1 MPDQE
6 RHPPLPTPPV
16 ASRPPFLRSRASR
29 RSQILSS
36 AVQLFRAHGF
46 HGVGVDEIGSGA
58 GVTGPAVYRHF
69 KSKHSV
75 LLTVFEEVI
84 DHLLEAAQEIENGTA
99 REEILEKIVAF
110 HLDLALDNG
119 ELIAVYEQEERN
131 LPAADRRRIRE
142 RQRLYLEHWFRA
154 LSAERP
160 ELSFEQLRSRTHATI
175 GLLNSV
181 AHYRVG
187 LSRGEARRVLL
198 SMAVAAMRA
207 P

>member
-1 MPDQE
+1 MRDQE
-6 RHPPLPTPPV
+6 RDSPRPTPPR
-16 ASRPPFLRSRASR
+16 ASRPLFLRSRATR

-46 HGVGVDEIGSGA
+46 HGVGIDEIGGGA

-75 LLTVFEEVI
+75 LLAVFEEVI
-84 DHLLEAAQEIENGTA
+84 DHLLEAAQEIESGTQ
-99 REEILEKIVAF
+99 REEVLEALIAF
-110 HLDLALDNG
+110 HLDFALDNC
-119 ELIAVYEQEERN
+119 ELIAVYEQEQRN
-131 LPAADRRRIRE
+131 LPETDRRRIRE
-142 RQRLYLEHWFRA
+142 RQRRYLEHWFGA

-160 ELSFEQLRSRTHATI
+160 ELTFEQLRTRTHGTI

-187 LSRGEARRVLL
+187 LSRAEIRRVLL